1 MADLYFNSDALA
13 SLTVSIYTIG
23 YCLGPLI
30 VAPVSEIYGRVWVL
44 FPAYVIF
51 ITSLA
56 VCGSSINLVIFVIF
70 RAIMG
75 FAGVGFVLI
84 GPAVVAD
91 LIPVETRACFECH
104 GRGASFGRP
113 EFCHWKVLCV
123 YLRALMLHR
132 ARLLVTRNATPFS
145 CFPSDNACRSCNG
158 RLHSGEY
165 NLEMDILVNTDRCEL
180 SLASELRML

>member
-1 MADLYFNSDALA
+1 MADLYFNSNALA

-56 VCGSSINLVIFVIF
+56 VCGSSTNLVIFVIF

-91 LIPVETRACFECH
+91 LIPVER
-104 GRGASFGRP
+104 RGLALSVMAAGP
-113 EFCHWKVLCV
+113 VLVGLNSVIGKCCV
-123 YLRALMLHR
+123 CIY
-132 ARLLVTRNATPFS
+132 RL
-145 CFPSDNACRSCNG
+145 
-158 RLHSGEY
+158 
-165 NLEMDILVNTDRCEL
+165 
-180 SLASELRML
+180 